1 MLRPCGCYRAGGH
14 LDAVR
19 FLVQN
24 GQNDL
29 AHPSGANTIIAAV
42 FGGHVEVAR
51 FLVEG
56 ASKDDVVT
64 DRDALYNAVESGRL
78 DMLRF
83 LKKKSLVTKTRP
95 TVLGQ
100 RRCCSLSG
108 GVWCRLRPPPED

>member
-1 MLRPCGCYRAGGH
+1 M
-14 LDAVR
+14 
-19 FLVQN
+19 
-24 GQNDL
+24 
-29 AHPSGANTIIAAV
+29 
-42 FGGHVEVAR
+42 
-51 FLVEG
+51 EG

-100 RRCCSLSG
+100 RRCCSLNLVESG
-108 GVWCRLRPPPED
+108 AIGHSVDHQQDPRGLLLQQAFDRCIGRSLSAVWWPIEASA